1 MSKKKKSPYHKANQ
15 TKRFIAYVIDWFLG
29 SLMIM
34 FPISMYYLAMTNDI
48 ESVSNANIAVI
59 YQMFGKGSALAI
71 GLIAAVL
78 GILYYVVI
86 PYILNGQT
94 IGKKFLELKI
104 VNTDESDV
112 SFTTMF
118 KRQFLILIIFE
129 TYIYSVSHLLIYM
142 LELILNTEVVKYFYS
157 FGMLVS
163 IVSCLLVA
171 FSRSHMAVH
180 DIFAKTK
187 VVGLKTANVDQKI

>member
-15 TKRFIAYVIDWFLG
+15 TKRFVAYVIDWFLG

-59 YQMFGKGSALAI
+59 YQMFGKGSALTI
-71 GLIAAVL
+71 GLLAAVL
-78 GILYYVVI
+78 GIFYYVVV
-86 PYILNGQT
+86 PYLLKGQT
-94 IGKKFLELKI
+94 IGKKFLDLKI
-104 VNTDESDV
+104 VNVDESEV
-112 SFTTMF
+112 TFATMF
-118 KRQFLILIIFE
+118 KRQFVILIIFE
-129 TYIYSVSHLLIYM
+129 TYIYSVSHLLVYM
-142 LELILNTEVVKYFYS
+142 LELVLNTEVIMYFYS

-171 FSRSHMAVH
+171 FSKSHMAVH
-180 DIFAKTK
+180 DLFARTK
-187 VVGLKTANVDQKI
+187 VVGIESKNIDQKI

>member
-1 MSKKKKSPYHKANQ
+1 MSKKKKPPYHKANQ

-34 FPISMYYLAMTNDI
+34 FPVSMYYLAMTNDI

-59 YQMFGKGSALAI
+59 YQMFGKGSALVI